1 MIRIIAT
8 IRSTENLS
16 ELKHMKTKTS
26 PIAGLTLALL
36 FGTAWS
42 VAAINVQP
50 PKVRDSLNNI
60 QKVADR
66 TGSLPPASCKRWDVS
81 GQWDL
86 RQTNGT
92 IFQVNLQMGNWQQ
105 QSANLTGTGTLTNTP
120 GSDAKPQAG
129 VISGNI
135 TGNAFTMLITIDSAQ
150 YRFTGTVGPGGR
162 IQGTSGKGANWIGSR
177 RMKSAD

>member
-1 MIRIIAT
+1 
-8 IRSTENLS
+8 
-16 ELKHMKTKTS
+16 MKIKTS
-26 PIAGLTLALL
+26 LMAGLTTALL

-60 QKVADR
+60 QKNADRTGSAR

-81 GQWDL
+81 GQWEL
-86 RQTNGT
+86 RQTNG
-92 IFQVNLQMGNWQQ
+92 INVQVNLEQGNWQQ
-105 QSANLTGTGTLTNTP
+105 TSANLTGTGTIPVTAD
-120 GSDAKPQAG
+120 SIAKRGG

-135 TGNAFTMLITIDSAQ
+135 TDNSFSMLITIGTEQ

-162 IQGTSGKGANWIGSR
+162 IQGTTGKGLNWASSK
-177 RMKSAD
+177 RMKCAD